1 MFFIA
6 ISQITLGAIF
16 LFRNALQATNH
27 SFKAMIASIIQALFR
42 IFIAIFFPMFMGFY
56 GVAVATPISW
66 LISALALIIISIIYI
81 FKKLPNEDVII
92 TNVESE
98 D

>member
-1 MFFIA
+1 
-6 ISQITLGAIF
+6 
-16 LFRNALQATNH
+16 
-27 SFKAMIASIIQALFR
+27 
-42 IFIAIFFPMFMGFY
+42 MFMGFY

-81 FKKLPNEDVII
+81 FKKLPNEDAII
-92 TNVESE
+92 RNVESE